1 MFQTYSRVNTSAATL
16 TKNRTEGSVT
26 PNSGMCVTCVDGCI
40 GMCEIGKSAY
50 RGHEVI
56 YPQPFGVITTASE
69 KVYPVDYSHFNI
81 MGTAVGAKGI
91 EADSDK
97 AIFPNVNLEVH
108 FGQDKGIK
116 FRYPWIIPG
125 IGSTNIAKNNWEG
138 LAIGSALAGTG
149 LTIGENVAGM
159 DPECVIKNG
168 RVIDT
173 VDLKRRVK
181 LYQDHMRDGYGAI
194 IVQANVEDTRL
205 GVQEYAI
212 SELGAEVVEMK
223 WGQGAKNI
231 GGEVKIRDLKKAQM
245 LYDRGYVVLPD
256 PTDPNVIKA
265 FEKGSFKEFERHSR
279 VGMVEEEG
287 FANRVDELRAA
298 GAKYVFLKTGAYRPA
313 DLARA
318 VKFSSK
324 YKIDL
329 LTVDGAGGGTG
340 MSPWRM
346 MNEWGMPPVELHSLL
361 YEYTKQLS
369 DRGDYVPAIAVA
381 GGFTFE
387 DQIYKGLAM
396 GAPFVKL
403 IGMARSPIA
412 AAMVGKT
419 IGRTINEH
427 QVPVYVERFGATKD
441 EIFVTAPELRKEL
454 GNDEFEKLPT
464 GAIGLYTYYERLAQG
479 LRQLMCGARK
489 FDLEKITR
497 DDLAALT
504 REASD
509 ISGITYLKDVDK
521 EEAAAIL
528 NGKVQAKG
536 GTKKTKKAQAKQG
549 KQKTKVG

>member
-1 MFQTYSRVNTSAATL
+1 MSHTYSRVNTSAATL
-16 TKNRTEGSVT
+16 TKNRTEDSVS

-40 GMCEIGKSAY
+40 GMCEIGKSAF

-69 KVYPVDYSHFNI
+69 KTYPVDYSHFNI

-97 AIFPNVNLEVH
+97 AIFPNVNLEVTLGH
-108 FGQDKGIK
+108 DKGIK

-125 IGSTNIAKNNWEG
+125 IGSTDVAKNNWEG
-138 LAIGSALAGTG
+138 LAIGTALAGTG

-159 DPECVIKNG
+159 DPESVIKDG
-168 RVIDT
+168 RVVDT

-181 LYQDHMRDGYGAI
+181 LFQDNQRDGYGAT

-212 SELGAEVVEMK
+212 NELGVEIVELK

-231 GGEVKIRDLKKAQM
+231 GGEVKVRDLKKAQM
-245 LYDRGYVVLPD
+245 LYERGYVVLPN
-256 PTDPNVIKA
+256 PTDPDVIKA
-265 FEKGSFKEFERHSR
+265 FERGAFKEFERHSR
-279 VGMVEEEG
+279 VGMVEEES
-287 FANRVDELRAA
+287 FASRVDELRKA
-298 GAKYVFLKTGAYRPA
+298 GAKYIFLKTGAYRPA

-361 YEYTKQLS
+361 YQYTKHF
-369 DRGDYVPAIAVA
+369 DDKGKFVPAIAVA

-387 DQIYKGLAM
+387 DQIYKGLAL
-396 GAPFVKL
+396 GAPYVKL
-403 IGMARSPIA
+403 VGMARSPIA
-412 AAMVGKT
+412 ATMVGKT
-419 IGRTINEH
+419 IGRTIEEN
-427 QVPVYVERFGATKD
+427 QVPVYIERFGTTKD
-441 EIFVTAPELRKEL
+441 EIFVTAADLRKEL
-454 GNDEFEKLPT
+454 GNEEFEKLPT

-489 FDLEKITR
+489 FGLEHIQR
-497 DDLAALT
+497 DDLVSLT
-504 REASD
+504 KDASR
-509 ISGITYLKDVDK
+509 ISGIQYIQDADK
-521 EEAAAIL
+521 NEVEEIL
-528 NGKVQAKG
+528 NS
-536 GTKKTKKAQAKQG
+536 
-549 KQKTKVG
+549 